1 MAEAS
6 RVRLA
11 MELTALHD
19 RRLADLIGRLRR
31 GYYDEFSDDSPL
43 DTPDIQLVDD
53 LRKFKLESFARRVID
68 GEFDAGPEVS
78 RAWAERQMHSHEH
91 SGFDDNCT
99 RCILDSPAFQRK
111 GAVE

>member
-1 MAEAS
+1 M
-6 RVRLA
+6 A

-19 RRLADLIGRLRR
+19 RRLAALIGRLRR

-53 LRKFKLESFARRVID
+53 LRRFKLEAFARRVID

-78 RAWAERQMHSHEH
+78 EAWAERQTHNHEH
-91 SGFDDNCT
+91 AGFDDNCS

-111 GAVE
+111 GAEE

>member
-1 MAEAS
+1 
-6 RVRLA
+6 

-78 RAWAERQMHSHEH
+78 RAWAERQMHNHDH
-91 SGFDDNCT
+91 AGFDDNCS
-99 RCILDSPAFQRK
+99 RCILDSPAFQRR
-111 GAVE
+111 GVVE

>member
-19 RRLADLIGRLRR
+19 RRLSDLIGRLRR
-31 GYYDEFSDDSPL
+31 GYYDEFSEDSPL
-43 DTPDIQLVDD
+43 DAPDIQLVVD
-53 LRKFKLESFARRVID
+53 LRKFKLEPFAQRVID
-68 GEFDAGPEVS
+68 GEFDADPEVS
-78 RAWAERQMHSHEH
+78 ERWAERQVHNHER
-91 SGFDDNCT
+91 SEFDSNCT

-111 GAVE
+111 GVVE